1 MRRFVAVRVEGGLLP
16 EDILER
22 GAAGDLPGQA
32 AKDFGLPPRARLS
45 EEIARAW
52 SDAQSYWAAFKRRM
66 ARVPEKDPGTSDTRE
81 YWVRLLL
88 DLLGYELVYQP
99 SAAVVGDRSFPV
111 SHRAGSGPWA
121 PPVHVEGFRVE
132 LDRRVPGR
140 MRVSP
145 QAMLQEYLNRSEHLW
160 GVLTN
165 GLKLRLLRQTP
176 RISGPSYVEFDL
188 ESILE
193 GDRFGEF
200 GLLWRLCHRTRL
212 PVEGQEPSEC
222 LLELYYQEG
231 IEQGSRAREKLR
243 EGVEKAL
250 VVLGN
255 ALLQHPDNQ
264 ALRESASRP
273 GFAEDFYRQLLQ
285 LVYRLLFLLVAEE
298 RHLVFPEGPDRA
310 WREEVYRECYSVSR
324 LRDLCERGV
333 DPGPFCDLWLGL
345 WVTFSLFENGRGANA
360 LGVPALNGHLFGPD
374 ALPDL
379 RGTRVWN
386 NDLVDAFRH
395 LSLFRDERVL
405 RRVNYAAID
414 VEELG
419 SVYESLL
426 DYHPWVG
433 PRLGGGLEFQLL
445 CGTER
450 KSTGSYYTPRELVA
464 ELVESVLVPVMEQRL
479 KEAKTKEDKEKA
491 ILGMAV
497 CDPASGSGHFLL
509 AAARRMGRELA
520 KVREEQEEP
529 SAEEFRRAVR
539 DVISHCIYAVDVNP
553 LAVDLCKLALWIEA
567 HEAGKPLTFLDH
579 RVKCGDSLVGLF
591 RLSQLEDGIPEGA
604 FEPVFGDDREVAREL
619 KKANRSH
626 RRARER
632 GEFQLW
638 LGLSYPSS
646 RAGEHRE
653 AMEAVVRIPDDTVDS
668 VREKEGIYLRSRE
681 PGTPWWRDRVAADL
695 WTAAFFVQL
704 TASGLTIT
712 ERDLQTTLA
721 GGLDPAQLEL
731 VQDLAERLRFF
742 HWELEFPE
750 VFAQGGFDV
759 VLGNPPW
766 EVFQLEEQKFFA
778 QRDPLIAGARNKAE
792 RERLIAQLSETN
804 PWLSREF
811 ALAKHW
817 VEARNKFLRSSRR
830 FFRTITGKLNS
841 YALFAELGL
850 SLLSKYGRMG
860 MIVPTGIGTD
870 HGCCEFFGYLV
881 EEGRLVSLFDF
892 ENRGEGGRRLFP
904 AVHVQYRFCLL
915 TIGAHR
921 REKADF
927 AFFLLKPDHIRDE
940 RRRMALG
947 REDLEL
953 FNPNTQTCPMFR
965 TRYDYELAR
974 KIYERVPVLVNEA
987 TGENP
992 WGTSFRQGLF
1002 NMSSDS
1008 HLFRTREQLL
1018 RAGYVLEGNR
1028 FVKDG
1033 EAWLPLYE
1041 AKMMHQFDHRWGTYD
1056 GADIR
1061 DCTDEE
1067 KRDPTF
1073 MVMPRYWVPAQEVEE
1088 RLGGWGR
1095 GWLIAFRDI
1104 TNATNERTAIF
1115 SLLPRV
1121 GVGHTAPIIRPG
1133 VVEVEHLLCLFA
1145 NFNMLVYDY
1154 VARQKVGG
1162 THMTYFYLQQLP
1174 VLPPVSYNAASC
1186 AFIVPRCM
1194 ELLYTS
1200 HDLEPFAR
1208 DLGIS
1213 GEPFRWDEE
1222 RRALLRAELDAYY
1235 AHLYGLTRD
1244 ELHYI
1249 LDPEDVFG
1257 KDFPGET
1264 FRVLKENEIRKYG
1277 EYRTK
1282 RLVLEAWDRL
1292 EARGWKD

>member
-1 MRRFVAVRVEGGLLP
+1 MSRFVAVRAEGGLLP
-16 EDILER
+16 ADILER
-22 GAAGDLPGQA
+22 AAAGDLPGQA
-32 AKDFGLPPRARLS
+32 SKDFGLPPRARLS

-66 ARVPEKDPGTSDTRE
+66 ARVPESDLGTSDTRE

-99 SAAVVGDRSFPV
+99 SAAVVGDRAFPV
-111 SHRAGSGPWA
+111 SHRAGTGAWA
-121 PPVHVEGFRVE
+121 PPVHVEGFRVD

-165 GLKLRLLRQTP
+165 GIKLRLLRQTP

-188 ESILE
+188 QSIFD

-212 PVEGQEPSEC
+212 PVDGQEPSAC

-231 IEQGSRAREKLR
+231 LEQGSRAREKLR

-298 RHLVFPEGPDRA
+298 RHLVFPEGPERA

-345 WVTFSLFENGRGANA
+345 WVTFSLFENGRGENA

-374 ALPDL
+374 ALPGL

-426 DYHPWVG
+426 DYHPYVG
-433 PRLGGGLEFQLL
+433 PGAGGRLEFQLL
-445 CGTER
+445 YGTER

-464 ELVESVLVPVMEQRL
+464 ELVESALVPVMEQKL
-479 KEAKTKEDKEKA
+479 KAVKTKEDKEKA

-520 KVREEQEEP
+520 KVREEEEEP
-529 SAEEFRRAVR
+529 SAEAFRRAVR
-539 DVISHCIYAVDVNP
+539 DVISNCIYAVDVNP

-567 HEAGKPLTFLDH
+567 HDAGKPLTFLDH
-579 RVKCGDSLVGLF
+579 RIKCGDSLVGLF
-591 RLSQLEDGIPEGA
+591 RLAQLEDGIPEGA
-604 FEPVFGDDREVAREL
+604 FEPVFGDDKALARRLRAENRRHREMRENGL
-619 KKANRSH
+619 M
-626 RRARER
+626 
-632 GEFQLW
+632 W
-638 LGLSYPSS
+638 MGLSYPSS
-646 RAGEHRE
+646 RVGQHRE
-653 AMEAVVRIPDDTVDS
+653 AVEAVGRIPDDTVDL
-668 VREKEGIYLRSRE
+668 VREKERVFLRSRE

-695 WTAAFFVQL
+695 WAAAFFVPL
-704 TASGLTIT
+704 TAPELAIT
-712 ERDLQTTLA
+712 EPDLQNALA
-721 GGLDPAQLEL
+721 GGLDPAKAE
-731 VQDLAERLRFF
+731 LAEEVARRVRFF

-750 VFAQGGFDV
+750 VFARGGFDV

-766 EVFQLEEQKFFA
+766 ERIKLQEEEFFA
-778 QRDPLIAGARNKAE
+778 SRELRIARAPNRAE
-792 RERLIAQLSETN
+792 RQRMIRALEKEDPAL
-804 PWLSREF
+804 WLEYQRE
-811 ALAKHW
+811 KHRH
-817 VEARNKFLRSSRR
+817 EAHAKFLRNSGR
-830 FFRTITGKLNS
+830 FPLGARGDINTYLV
-841 YALFAELGL
+841 FAELAR
-850 SLLSKYGRMG
+850 SLLGRG
-860 MIVPTGIGTD
+860 GRAGFIVPTGLATD
-870 HGCCEFFGYLV
+870 HTSRHLFSDLV
-881 EEGRLVSLFDF
+881 SKGNLVSLFDF

-915 TIGAHR
+915 TIEADR
-921 REKADF
+921 RERADF
-927 AFFLLKPDHIRDE
+927 AFFLLKPDQIRDE

-947 REDLEL
+947 PKDLEL
-953 FNPNTQTCPMFR
+953 FNPNTGTCPIFR
-965 TRYDYELAR
+965 TRYDYELTR
-974 KIYERVPVLVNEA
+974 KIYERVPVLVNER

-992 WGTSFRQGLF
+992 WGIRFATMFH
-1002 NMSSDS
+1002 MSNDS
-1008 HLFRTREQLL
+1008 HLFRTRHQLR

-1028 FVKDG
+1028 FVKGGDV
-1033 EAWLPLYE
+1033 WLPLYE

-1056 GADIR
+1056 GLDIR

-1067 KRDPTF
+1067 KRDPAF
-1073 MVMPRYWVPAQEVEE
+1073 VVMPRYWVPAQEVES
-1088 RLGGWGR
+1088 RLSGKWNCRWMVG
-1095 GWLIAFRDI
+1095 FRRI

-1115 SLLPRV
+1115 AILPRV
-1121 GVGHTAPIIRPG
+1121 GAGDSVFLILPNADPLA
-1133 VVEVEHLLCLFA
+1133 VCCLLGNL
-1145 NFNMLVYDY
+1145 NSLVYDY
-1154 VARQKVGG
+1154 VVRNKIAG
-1162 THMTYFYLQQLP
+1162 TNLNFFLVQQTP
-1174 VLPPVSYNAASC
+1174 VIPPTWYTPRDL
-1186 AFIVPRCM
+1186 AFIVPRVLSLTC
-1194 ELLYTS
+1194 TS
-1200 HDLEPFAR
+1200 HDLE
-1208 DLGIS
+1208 G
-1213 GEPFRWDEE
+1213 FRMDVIAKYRANSWDCTH
-1222 RRALLRAELDAYY
+1222 RAVIRAELDAYY
-1235 AHLYGLTRD
+1235 ARLYGLTRR
-1244 ELHYI
+1244 EFVYI
-1249 LDPEDVFG
+1249 LDPREVFG
-1257 KDFPGET
+1257 SDFPGET
-1264 FRVLKENEIRKYG
+1264 FRVLASNELVRYS

-1292 EARGWKD
+1292 AIG